1 MPEGP
6 LPDGRH
12 DALIVDATREGGQLS
27 LELTIVAGAHKGD
40 VVSLIATGIDRDELD
55 LLGVPATIAVINGR
69 PVVTLE
75 G

>member
-1 MPEGP
+1 MAEGP

-12 DALIVDATREGGQLS
+12 DALIVDATREGDRLS

-40 VVSLIATGIDRDELD
+40 VVSLTATGIDRDELD
-55 LLGVPATIAVINGR
+55 LLGVPATIAVVDGR
-69 PVVTLE
+69 PSVTLE